1 MFRNPSTR
9 FKANRRRHESD
20 SWRYGN
26 RRRDWDETAGVIR
39 VNLMWTD
46 TIDRPCSGSN
56 SCWNKMTGYD
66 ARLPITRNARG
77 RTTWGDKQDIEKRL
91 LSQIRTRNTHRKGRS
106 CNNARFVELQ
116 SRNDLWFDN
125 GYRC

>member
-9 FKANRRRHESD
+9 FKANRQRHDSD

-39 VNLMWTD
+39 FNLMWTD

-56 SCWNKMTGYD
+56 SCWNRMTGYD
-66 ARLPITRNARG
+66 ARLPITRNVRG
-77 RTTWGDKQDIEKRL
+77 RTTGGDKQDIEKCLGSKIGTRD
-91 LSQIRTRNTHRKGRS
+91 IRGERTTNGNTLP
-106 CNNARFVELQ
+106 VE
-116 SRNDLWFDN
+116 SKVSNK
-125 GYRC
+125 